1 MLQENLLKIYETSF
15 RENREM
21 SALTDYFKGETF
33 SYYEMAKEIA
43 KIHLLFKKAGIKQG
57 DKIALIGRNNPR
69 WCITYMGTIT
79 YGAVIVPILQ
89 DFTPAD
95 IIHIINHSESRL
107 LFLGDNFWDVIEEDQ
122 IKQIE
127 AVFSLTDFHAIYERD
142 GKSLTKFQR
151 DIVKNYRTKYPRG
164 FSVNDIK
171 YPEIPNDQVV
181 LLNYTSGTT
190 GYSKGVMLTV
200 NNLTSNVMFAAT
212 TINTQTGQ
220 RYFQKGGRTLSF
232 LPLAHAYGCAFDFLA
247 PLAVGGHITL
257 LGKIPAAK
265 ILLEAMAVVKPTIIC
280 CVPMILEKVYRKQVL
295 PMLEKGPMSIAMKI
309 PLLNSA
315 IYSVIRKKLMD
326 AFGGNVGI
334 FIVGGAPM
342 NQETESF
349 LMKIKFPITIGYG
362 MTECAPLISFTP
374 DNEFKAGSCGRF
386 LKGLLEVRIDSED
399 PQRVAGEILV
409 RGEHVMKGYYKNDK
423 DTHKVLDEEGWLHT
437 GDMGYLTDDGFL
449 YVLGRF
455 KSLLIASDG
464 EKYSPEGM
472 EEAIVDKSPYI
483 DQIIVHNNQS
493 PFTGA
498 IVVPNREAL
507 RRELEARRT
516 PEAERANVAAE
527 ILGAE
532 IDRYRAGGTY
542 AGEFP
547 ERWLPAGLAIV
558 DEAFTEQNGLVNS
571 TMKVVRGKVEEHFRN
586 RLDYLYSAEGRSLKN
601 PENLASLKKIVG

>member
-21 SALTDYFKGETF
+21 SALTDYFKNETF

-43 KIHLLFKKAGIKQG
+43 KLHLLFKKAGIKQG

-69 WCITYMGTIT
+69 WCITSIGTIT

-95 IIHIINHSESRL
+95 VIHIINHSESRL

-127 AVFSLTDFHAIYERD
+127 AVFSLTDFHVVYERD

-151 DIVKNYRTKYPRG
+151 DIVKTYRAKYPRG
-164 FSVNDIK
+164 FSINDIK
-171 YPEIPNDQVV
+171 YAEIPNDQVV

-200 NNLTSNVMFAAT
+200 NNLTGNVVFAMT
-212 TINTQTGQ
+212 MINTQTGQ
-220 RYFQKGGRTLSF
+220 HYFQKGGRTLSF

-265 ILLEAMAVVKPTIIC
+265 ILLEAMAVVKPTVIC

-374 DNEFKAGSCGRF
+374 DNEFKAGSCGRY
-386 LKGLLEVRIDSED
+386 LKGLLEVRIDSGD
-399 PQRVAGEILV
+399 PEHEAGEILV

-423 DTHKVLDEEGWLHT
+423 DTRKVLDEEGWLHT
-437 GDMGYLTDDGFL
+437 GDMATMDPDGTLYIRGRSKTMILSGNGQNIYPEEIEDKLNNMYL
-449 YVLGRF
+449 VLESLVLEGDNGRL
-455 KSLLIASDG
+455 KALVVPDYEQAES
-464 EKYSPEGM
+464 EG
-472 EEAIVDKSPYI
+472 VDKSELP
-483 DQIIVHNNQS
+483 QIMQNNLQ
-493 PFTGA
+493 
-498 IVVPNREAL
+498 
-507 RRELEARRT
+507 ELNAQL
-516 PEAERANVAAE
+516 AAYERVAE
-527 ILGAE
+527 IA
-532 IDRYRAGGTY
+532 IYPT
-542 AGEFP
+542 EFEKTP
-547 ERWLPAGLAIV
+547 KRSI
-558 DEAFTEQNGLVNS
+558 
-571 TMKVVRGKVEEHFRN
+571 KR
-586 RLDYLYSAEGRSLKN
+586 YLYAPSLLSK
-601 PENLASLKKIVG
+601 

>member
-95 IIHIINHSESRL
+95 IIHIINPSESRL

-437 GDMGYLTDDGFL
+437 GDMATMDPDGTLYIRGRSKTMILSGNGQNIYPEEIEDKLNNMYLVLESLVLDAGNGKIKALVVPDYEQAEAEGVDKADLPQIMQNNLQELNAQLAAYERISGIAL
-449 YVLGRF
+449 YPNEFEKTPKRSIKRYLYEP
-455 KSLLIASDG
+455 SLLN
-464 EKYSPEGM
+464 K
-472 EEAIVDKSPYI
+472 
-483 DQIIVHNNQS
+483 
-493 PFTGA
+493 
-498 IVVPNREAL
+498 
-507 RRELEARRT
+507 
-516 PEAERANVAAE
+516 
-527 ILGAE
+527 
-532 IDRYRAGGTY
+532 
-542 AGEFP
+542 
-547 ERWLPAGLAIV
+547 
-558 DEAFTEQNGLVNS
+558 
-571 TMKVVRGKVEEHFRN
+571 
-586 RLDYLYSAEGRSLKN
+586 
-601 PENLASLKKIVG
+601 

>member
-21 SALTDYFKGETF
+21 SALTDYFKNETF

-43 KIHLLFKKAGIKQG
+43 KLHLLFKKAGIKQG

-69 WCITYMGTIT
+69 WCITYIGTIT

-95 IIHIINHSESRL
+95 VIHIINHSESRL

-127 AVFSLTDFHAIYERD
+127 AVFSLTDFHVVYERD

-151 DIVKNYRTKYPRG
+151 DIVKNYRAKYPRG
-164 FSVNDIK
+164 FSINDIK
-171 YPEIPNDQVV
+171 YAEIPNDQVV

-200 NNLTSNVMFAAT
+200 NNLTGNVVFAMT
-212 TINTQTGQ
+212 MINTQTGQ
-220 RYFQKGGRTLSF
+220 HYFQKGGRTLSF

-265 ILLEAMAVVKPTIIC
+265 ILLEAMAVVKPTVIC

-315 IYSVIRKKLMD
+315 IYSAIRKKLID
-326 AFGGNVGI
+326 SFGGEVVI

-342 NQETESF
+342 NQETEAF
-349 LMKIKFPITIGYG
+349 LLKIKFPITVGYG
-362 MTECAPLISFTP
+362 MTECAPLISFTT
-374 DNEFKAGSCGRF
+374 DDLFKAGSCGMYIKEY
-386 LKGLLEVRIDSED
+386 LDLRIDSPD
-399 PQRVAGEILV
+399 PEHTAGEIIV
-409 RGEHVMKGYYKNDK
+409 KGEHVMLGYYKNEK
-423 DTHKVLDEEGWLHT
+423 DTHAVLDPDGWLHT
-437 GDMGYLTDDGFL
+437 GDMGTVDPDGTLYIRGRSKTMILTGSGQNIYPEEIEDKLNNMYL
-449 YVLGRF
+449 VLESLVLEGDNGRL
-455 KSLLIASDG
+455 KALVVPDYEQAES
-464 EKYSPEGM
+464 EG
-472 EEAIVDKSPYI
+472 VDKSELP
-483 DQIIVHNNQS
+483 QIMQNNLQ
-493 PFTGA
+493 
-498 IVVPNREAL
+498 
-507 RRELEARRT
+507 ELNAQL
-516 PEAERANVAAE
+516 AAYERVAE
-527 ILGAE
+527 IA
-532 IDRYRAGGTY
+532 IYPT
-542 AGEFP
+542 EFEKTP
-547 ERWLPAGLAIV
+547 KRSI
-558 DEAFTEQNGLVNS
+558 
-571 TMKVVRGKVEEHFRN
+571 KR
-586 RLDYLYSAEGRSLKN
+586 YLYAPSLLSK
-601 PENLASLKKIVG
+601 

>member
-1 MLQENLLKIYETSF
+1 MLEENLIKIYETSF

-21 SALTDYFKGETF
+21 PALTDYFKGETF

-315 IYSVIRKKLMD
+315 IYRKKLMD

-374 DNEFKAGSCGRF
+374 DNEFKAGSCGRY
-386 LKGLLEVRIDSED
+386 LHELLEVKIDSPD
-399 PQRVAGEILV
+399 PQHEAGEIIV
-409 RGEHVMKGYYKNDK
+409 RGEHVMKGYYKNEK
-423 DTHKVLDEEGWLHT
+423 DTEKVLEPDGWLHT
-437 GDMGYLTDDGFL
+437 GDMATMDPDGTLYIRGRSKTMILSGNGQNIYPEEIEDKLNNMYLVLESLVLDAGNGKIKALVVPDYEQAEAEGVDKADLPQIMQNNLQELNAQLAAYERISGIAL
-449 YVLGRF
+449 YPNEFEKTPKRSIKRYLYEP
-455 KSLLIASDG
+455 SLLN
-464 EKYSPEGM
+464 K
-472 EEAIVDKSPYI
+472 
-483 DQIIVHNNQS
+483 
-493 PFTGA
+493 
-498 IVVPNREAL
+498 
-507 RRELEARRT
+507 
-516 PEAERANVAAE
+516 
-527 ILGAE
+527 
-532 IDRYRAGGTY
+532 
-542 AGEFP
+542 
-547 ERWLPAGLAIV
+547 
-558 DEAFTEQNGLVNS
+558 
-571 TMKVVRGKVEEHFRN
+571 
-586 RLDYLYSAEGRSLKN
+586 
-601 PENLASLKKIVG
+601 

>member
-423 DTHKVLDEEGWLHT
+423 DTHKVLDEGWLHT
-437 GDMGYLTDDGFL
+437 GDMATMDPDGTLYIRGRSKTMILSGNGQNIYPEEIEDKLNNMYLVLESLVLDAGNGKIKALVVPDYEQAEAEGVDKADLPQIMQNNLQELNAQLAAYERISGIAL
-449 YVLGRF
+449 YPNEFEKTPKRSIKRYLYEP
-455 KSLLIASDG
+455 SLLN
-464 EKYSPEGM
+464 K
-472 EEAIVDKSPYI
+472 
-483 DQIIVHNNQS
+483 
-493 PFTGA
+493 
-498 IVVPNREAL
+498 
-507 RRELEARRT
+507 
-516 PEAERANVAAE
+516 
-527 ILGAE
+527 
-532 IDRYRAGGTY
+532 
-542 AGEFP
+542 
-547 ERWLPAGLAIV
+547 
-558 DEAFTEQNGLVNS
+558 
-571 TMKVVRGKVEEHFRN
+571 
-586 RLDYLYSAEGRSLKN
+586 
-601 PENLASLKKIVG
+601 